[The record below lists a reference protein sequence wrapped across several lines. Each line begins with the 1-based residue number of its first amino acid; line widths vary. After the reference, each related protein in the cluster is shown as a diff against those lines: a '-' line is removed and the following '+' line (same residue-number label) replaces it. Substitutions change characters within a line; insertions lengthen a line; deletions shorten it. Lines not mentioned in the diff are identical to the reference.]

1 MRYGEKDVEMKKA
14 IKTAILSAAMFFA
27 PVQCEAAEGGE
38 VLWWLIDV
46 GYEKSIKVE
55 TPQGTVSAGD
65 LGVNGA
71 RIRYE
76 SDSGNGY
83 LPMFGLDE
91 NDRFVRY
98 EGIGGVLL
106 PAEYFG
112 SLDGLSAESCTFVL
126 ELGNYQSG
134 KWIGTSLE
142 SEAVSYRALVE
153 NNHITQWHET
163 APSYGTPWTP
173 DGYTVVPEPNSAVM
187 LLLGVSILAL
197 RRRRI

>member
-1 MRYGEKDVEMKKA
+1 MKKA
-14 IKTAILSAAMFFA
+14 IRIAFLFAAMLVA
-27 PVQCEAAEGGE
+27 SRSCEAAEGGE
-38 VLWWLIDV
+38 VLWWLVDV
-46 GYEKSIKVE
+46 GYEESIKAE

-91 NDRFVRY
+91 NDKLVQY
-98 EGIGGVLL
+98 EGVNGVLL

-112 SLDGLSAESCTFVL
+112 SLDGLSAESCIFVL

-163 APSYGTPWTP
+163 APAYGTPWTP
-173 DGYTVVPEPNSAVM
+173 DNFMVVPEPNSAM
-187 LLLGVSILAL
+187 LLLLGASILAL
-197 RRRRI
+197 RRRRCRD

>member
-1 MRYGEKDVEMKKA
+1 MKKA
-14 IKTAILSAAMFFA
+14 IRIAFLFAAMLVA
-27 PVQCEAAEGGE
+27 SRSCEAAEGGE
-38 VLWWLIDV
+38 VLWWLVDI
-46 GYEKSIKVE
+46 GYENIE
-55 TPQGTVSAGD
+55 GTYSDGTTVTAKE

-76 SDSGNGY
+76 STNGDY
-83 LPMFGLDE
+83 GWLPLFGLDE
-91 NDRFVRY
+91 NDKFVQY
-98 EGIGGVLL
+98 EGVNGVLL

-142 SEAVSYRALVE
+142 SEAVSYHDLVK

-173 DGYTVVPEPNSAVM
+173 DNFMVVPEPNSAM
-187 LLLGVSILAL
+187 LLLLGASILAL
-197 RRRRI
+197 RRRRC